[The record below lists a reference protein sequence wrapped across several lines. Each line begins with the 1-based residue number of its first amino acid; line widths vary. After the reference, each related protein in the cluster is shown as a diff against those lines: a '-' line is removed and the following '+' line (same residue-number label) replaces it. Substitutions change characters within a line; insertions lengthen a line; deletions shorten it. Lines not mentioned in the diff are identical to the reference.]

1 MIAQVFYENWVVLG
15 VGLLGAVFLLA
26 GVLVWW
32 RRKKHDLLGAIDAV
46 TVDRMRDVLV
56 PDGMG
61 GHIQVEYLLLTAH
74 GLVVID
80 VKPYEGMVFAS
91 DRMDEWTVM
100 GKEGR
105 FAFPNPQRTLYDR
118 VAAIRRL
125 VRDVRVTGHV
135 LFAAGADFS
144 KGRPKDVLLP
154 GELTEQYNKPERS
167 DVDQLMEAF
176 SPHWER
182 VREAVAPVDTGTKR
196 L

>member
-1 MIAQVFYENWVVLG
+1 MIARVFYENWIVLG
-15 VGLLGAVFLLA
+15 VGLLGALLLLV

-32 RRKKHDLLGAIDAV
+32 RRRKPDLMGAIDAV
-46 TVDRMRDVLV
+46 TVDQMRDVLV
-56 PDGMG
+56 PDGMD
-61 GHIQVEYLLLTAH
+61 GHIQIEYLLLTAH
-74 GLVVID
+74 GLLVID
-80 VKPYEGMVFAS
+80 VKPYEGVVFAS

-125 VRDVRVTGHV
+125 VRDVDVTGHV

-144 KGRPKDVLLP
+144 KGRPKHVLLP
-154 GELTEQYNKPERS
+154 GELTKRYNKPERT
-167 DVDQLMEAF
+167 DLDRLMEAF

-182 VREAVAPVDTGTKR
+182 VREAVAPAHTAAKR